1 MMDPDAPSRQNPK
14 AAEWLHWLIIN
25 ISGKI
30 TKLFGFFGSQRK
42 EEETE
47 ESDTEP

>member
-25 ISGKI
+25 ISGKL
-30 TKLFGFFGSQRK
+30 TKYFGFFGWFSTKRRRK
-42 EEETE
+42 RGIR
-47 ESDTEP
+47 